1 MKKWIIVSIA
11 VLVALIVLSV
21 LMFHLKQN
29 ETTYNSPIATLQ
41 VTPQFL
47 ELNQTNKL
55 FNVSVDVKDV
65 VDLYGFEF
73 KLSYDTGVLDAL
85 NITEG
90 PFLKSGGPTFKAKME
105 INETTGTIYVAI
117 TLYETKI
124 GITGSGTLV
133 TITFNATSLGESRL
147 NLYDTILGNSKGDP
161 IKHEV
166 IDGKVEVIPETYNVV
181 VLLAFLIVSYLS
193 VLSYT
198 KSFRLLKG

>member
-1 MKKWIIVSIA
+1 MGKRYSLLVLTIVMILMLIHSSI
-11 VLVALIVLSV
+11 
-21 LMFHLKQN
+21 LKQTIN
-29 ETTYNSPIATLQ
+29 VKSSTTEALLYVYPAEESAGVGDT
-41 VTPQFL
+41 FL
-47 ELNQTNKL
+47 IDINVE
-55 FNVSVDVKDV
+55 NVS
-65 VDLYGFEF
+65 DLYGFEF

-105 INETTGTIYVAI
+105 INETTGTIYVVI

-147 NLYDTILGNSKGDP
+147 NLYDTILGNSKGEP
-161 IKHEV
+161 IEHEV